1 MCYGEGMK
9 KYRLLLLL
17 ALLTL
22 PLPALAQVEARAVA
36 LANNCK
42 PTKIEIVSQTNGP
55 QGQTIY
61 LASCENKAPT
71 PQGSAAATASTL
83 RISCRDK
90 LCVTLN

>member
-1 MCYGEGMK
+1 MK
-9 KYRLLLLL
+9 SRLFLLL
-17 ALLTL
+17 ALLAL

-42 PTKIEIVSQTNGP
+42 PTKLEVVNQTSGP

-61 LASCENKAPT
+61 LASCENKAPAS
-71 PQGSAAATASTL
+71 QGSDAAATTRTL

>member
-1 MCYGEGMK
+1 MCYSHAMK
-9 KYRLLLLL
+9 SCLFLFSF
-17 ALLTL
+17 LLTL

-42 PTKIEIVSQTNGP
+42 PTKIEVVSQTSGP

-61 LASCENKAPT
+61 LASCENKAPAS
-71 PQGSAAATASTL
+71 QGSTSAATASTL

>member
-1 MCYGEGMK
+1 MK
-9 KYRLLLLL
+9 THLLLFL
-17 ALLTL
+17 ALLAL

-42 PTKIEIVSQTNGP
+42 PTKIEVVSQTTGP

-61 LASCENKAPT
+61 LASCENKAPAA
-71 PQGSAAATASTL
+71 QGGAAATTASTL

>member
-1 MCYGEGMK
+1 MK
-9 KYRLLLLL
+9 FRLL
-17 ALLTL
+17 ALSALLIL

-42 PTKIEIVSQTNGP
+42 PTKIEVVSQTSGP

-61 LASCENKAPT
+61 LASCENKASAS
-71 PQGSAAATASTL
+71 QGSTAATASTL

>member
-1 MCYGEGMK
+1 MK
-9 KYRLLLLL
+9 FRLL
-17 ALLTL
+17 ALSALLIL

-42 PTKIEIVSQTNGP
+42 PTKIEVVSQTSGP

-61 LASCENKAPT
+61 LASCENKT
-71 PQGSAAATASTL
+71 PASQGSTAATASTL